1 MKALKRIKKIHFI
14 GIGGSGMIGIAKLLI
29 KKGFNVSGS
38 DITKTIEL
46 RNLASLGAK
55 VSYQHKKNNIKT
67 NTDLVVVSSAI
78 GKRNIEILESK
89 KKGITIIPRAE
100 MLSSIMRDYESIV
113 IAGSHG
119 KTTTTSMIAEIFNEA
134 AKSPTYVV
142 GGKVLSTNENSDL
155 GTGDYLIA
163 EADESDGS
171 FLRLYPDIAVI
182 TNIDDDH
189 LLFYKNSFEKLLN
202 AFVLFSENIPFY
214 GYLVVNIDDKNI
226 RKILKK
232 ISRKIVTFGF
242 SKDADYVL
250 NQDKYKN
257 GKAYFTITSKQHK
270 NKKFKFTS
278 KLPGIHN
285 IYNAG
290 ASAVIAFEE
299 KLDPKDIYTGIKN
312 FDGVGRRYQ
321 KHLIK
326 LKNKKFTLIDDYGH
340 HPVEVD
346 SNIKAIKEEFKDSNI
361 TMIFQPHRFSRTA
374 QLFHEFIKVLKQVDT
389 LIVLDVYAASEKPIK
404 GINSKT
410 LVESIK
416 QEGHLS
422 VHHIQTEAEVIAF
435 IKDQADLEILVTQG
449 AGNISNITSKI
460 INL

>member
-1 MKALKRIKKIHFI
+1 
-14 GIGGSGMIGIAKLLI
+14 
-29 KKGFNVSGS
+29 
-38 DITKTIEL
+38 
-46 RNLASLGAK
+46 
-55 VSYQHKKNNIKT
+55 
-67 NTDLVVVSSAI
+67 
-78 GKRNIEILESK
+78 
-89 KKGITIIPRAE
+89 
-100 MLSSIMRDYESIV
+100 MLFRS
-113 IAGSHG
+113 
-119 KTTTTSMIAEIFNEA
+119 
-134 AKSPTYVV
+134 
-142 GGKVLSTNENSDL
+142 
-155 GTGDYLIA
+155 
-163 EADESDGS
+163 
-171 FLRLYPDIAVI
+171 
-182 TNIDDDH
+182 
-189 LLFYKNSFEKLLN
+189 
-202 AFVLFSENIPFY
+202 
-214 GYLVVNIDDKNI
+214 
-226 RKILKK
+226 
-232 ISRKIVTFGF
+232 
-242 SKDADYVL
+242 
-250 NQDKYKN
+250 
-257 GKAYFTITSKQHK
+257 K

-321 KHLIK
+321 KHSIK

-422 VHHIQTEAEVIAF
+422 VHHIQTEAEVMAF